1 MALPRRTAPRFDDQR
16 SLVVDEAGPVL
27 TQPRGTDQ
35 LDPEVYFNLDM
46 SLDDA
51 SAPCGTPVA
60 ARAALAPE
68 VSAWKAGLDNGYWES
83 VGVKPLLTS
92 TAH

>member
-1 MALPRRTAPRFDDQR
+1 MTKRDRFSRNPGELISSQYF
-16 SLVVDEAGPVL
+16 
-27 TQPRGTDQ
+27 
-35 LDPEVYFNLDM
+35 DPEVYFNLDM

-51 SAPCGTPVA
+51 SRALRHSGRG
-60 ARAALAPE
+60 ARQALAPE
-68 VSAWKAGLDNGYWES
+68 VSAWEAGLENGYWES